1 MDCHLAWSAELWE
14 AEDAESFSKIAMAH
28 SIDVPLPP
36 LSEVV
41 DQLLERPKTAGSPP
55 WGPSLSPE
63 HLLII
68 IYGKQSIVSAMKP
81 LLLIWSS

>member
-14 AEDAESFSKIAMAH
+14 AEDAESFSKIAVAH
-28 SIDVPLPP
+28 AIDVPLPP

-41 DQLLERPKTAGSPP
+41 NQLLETPKTAGPTP
-55 WGPSLSPE
+55 WSSSLSPE

-68 IYGKQSIVSAMKP
+68 IYGKQSIFSAMKSR
-81 LLLIWSS
+81 LLTRSL